1 MENII
6 IKIGEI
12 ITIEDN
18 EYTVIAYKN
27 NLIVMIDKNS
37 TSINFLT
44 EKYDVLIEKIRLGEY
59 IKKLPQPLPYYD
71 KSKWNEDMKQLYDNK
86 VQLINDITNLFGPT
100 FIEIKTIKN
109 KVIFDSCEEKYHMSK
124 KSAWEVIRKY
134 LQSGLDIKSL
144 CLKKGQNNKNKTYTY
159 KVKTGRKTQG
169 EMDTGIILNN
179 TTLSNFDKAIKIY
192 LSGRATTKKDAFE
205 LMLLENYTIIKEKD
219 NCIFRE
225 LVPANERP
233 TYRQFCYYC
242 NKIVDPEEES
252 AIKTSKQEQ
261 RNNERLLLSD
271 VTLDADGPMS
281 IVEIDE
287 CETDVTLVS
296 DDDHSIVIGRPIVYT
311 MIDVYSRCI
320 VAVSASYEN
329 NSIRGVTNCLLNLI
343 DDKVK
348 LCKEYGLNISSNIWP
363 SHVLPHRL
371 RSDYGSEYIS
381 YELERICNELNI
393 QKENVSPGTGS
404 LKGLVEQSFHQFH
417 SVNNWLFENNGLIEK
432 RHDSKHKETASMT
445 LRDFKELLY
454 LTVISH
460 NSKYMKEYPLT
471 RDMRKKKVK
480 PIPYE
485 IWQYGVN
492 KYGMPRVIT
501 NEDNFRFTLL
511 EDVKASISK
520 DGVTFKGLK
529 YINFDDE
536 ELFKQMINAGNKR
549 IPINCRI
556 DSRCVNNLY
565 YAADGKIHTLYLN
578 INKTGMT
585 DYIKISLPEYEIL
598 RKEKSKQDKQG
609 LDNNQLLNVAIK
621 EKQQQIKERLNN
633 SRVETTT
640 KNLRENRKTA
650 KEEDQLNNLIMP
662 IQDNNQAQV
671 GDDKEHQ
678 FSDLIAMLEEMD
690 EYGK

>member
-27 NLIVMIDKNS
+27 NLVVMVNKNS
-37 TSINFLT
+37 SAINFLT
-44 EKYDVLIEKIRLGEY
+44 EKYDVLDEKIRNGKY
-59 IKKLPQPLPYYD
+59 SKKSSTPLPYYD

-86 VQLINDITNLFGPT
+86 AKLIDDITNLFGPT
-100 FIEIKTIKN
+100 FIEIKTSKN
-109 KVIFDSCEEKYHMSK
+109 KEIFDNCEEKYQMSR

-134 LQSGLDIKSL
+134 LQSGLDKDSL
-144 CLKKGQNNKNKTYTY
+144 CSQRGYYSKNKVY
-159 KVKTGRKTQG
+159 KRKPGHKINGDDGKVTDI
-169 EMDTGIILNN
+169 EVLN
-179 TTLSNFDKAIKIY
+179 NFDKAVKLY

-205 LMLLENYTIIKEKD
+205 LMLLENYTVIKEKD
-219 NCIFRE
+219 GGIVKD

-242 NKIVDPEEES
+242 NKIIDPEEES

-271 VTLDADGPMS
+271 ATLDADGPMS

-287 CETDVTLVS
+287 CETDLTLVS

-320 VAVSASYEN
+320 IAVSASYEN
-329 NSIRGVTNCLLNLI
+329 NSIRGITNCLLNLI

-348 LCKEYGLNISSNIWP
+348 LCKEYGINISPNIWP
-363 SHVLPHRL
+363 DHFLPHRL

-417 SVNNWLFENNGLIEK
+417 STNNWLFENNGLIEK
-432 RHDSKHKETASMT
+432 RHDSKHQETASMT
-445 LRDFKELLY
+445 LNDFKELLY

-460 NSKYMKEYPLT
+460 NGKYMKEYPLT
-471 RDMRKKKVK
+471 RDMRKKKIK

-501 NEDNFRFTLL
+501 NEDNFRFALL

-536 ELFKQMINAGNKR
+536 ELFKQMIKAGTKKL
-549 IPINCRI
+549 PLKCRI

-565 YAADGKIHTLYLN
+565 YTADGKIHTLYLN
-578 INKTGMT
+578 INKTGMA
-585 DYIKISLPEYEIL
+585 DYVKTSLPEYEIL
-598 RKEKSKQDKQG
+598 RKEKSKQDKKG
-609 LDNNQLLNVAIK
+609 LEDNQLLSIAVK
-621 EKQQQIKERLNN
+621 EKQQQIKERLNKN
-633 SRVETTT
+633 KVETTA
-640 KNLRENRKTA
+640 KNLRENRKIA
-650 KEEDQLNNLIMP
+650 KEENQLDNLIMP
-662 IQDNNQAQV
+662 IQGKNQKQIN
-671 GDDKEHQ
+671 DDKEHQ

-690 EYGK
+690 DYGK

>member
-1 MENII
+1 
-6 IKIGEI
+6 
-12 ITIEDN
+12 
-18 EYTVIAYKN
+18 
-27 NLIVMIDKNS
+27 
-37 TSINFLT
+37 
-44 EKYDVLIEKIRLGEY
+44 
-59 IKKLPQPLPYYD
+59 
-71 KSKWNEDMKQLYDNK
+71 
-86 VQLINDITNLFGPT
+86 
-100 FIEIKTIKN
+100 
-109 KVIFDSCEEKYHMSK
+109 MSK

-134 LQSGLDIKSL
+134 LQSGLDVNAL
-144 CLKKGQNNKNKTYTY
+144 CCQKGYKGKNKVY
-159 KVKTGRKTQG
+159 KKKPGQKV
-169 EMDTGIILNN
+169 DGIEGKIVDDEVINN
-179 TTLSNFDKAIKIY
+179 FNKAIKIY

-205 LMLLENYTIIKEKD
+205 LMLLENYTTIKEKD
-219 NCIFRE
+219 GCISRL
-225 LVPANERP
+225 LVSTNERP
-233 TYRQFCYYC
+233 TFRQFRYYC
-242 NKIVDPEEES
+242 NKIVDSEEEH
-252 AIKTSKQEQ
+252 AVKTSRQEQ

-271 VTLDADGPMS
+271 ATLDADGPMS

-320 VAVSASYEN
+320 IAVSASYEN

-348 LCKEYGLNISSNIWP
+348 LCKEYGLNISPNIWP
-363 SHVLPHRL
+363 SHILPHRL

-417 SVNNWLFENNGLIEK
+417 STNNWLFENNGLIEK
-432 RHDSKHKETASMT
+432 RHDSKHQETASMT
-445 LRDFKELLY
+445 LKDFKELLY

-485 IWQYGVN
+485 IWQYGIN
-492 KYGMPRVIT
+492 RYGMPRVIT
-501 NEDNFRFTLL
+501 DENNFRFTLL

-536 ELFKQMINAGNKR
+536 ELFKQMIKAGTKKL
-549 IPINCRI
+549 PLKCRI

-565 YAADGKIHTLYLN
+565 YVMDGKMHALYLN
-578 INKTGMT
+578 INKTGMA
-585 DYIKISLPEYEIL
+585 DYVKTSLPEYEIL
-598 RKEKSKQDKQG
+598 RKEKSKQDKKG
-609 LDNNQLLNVAIK
+609 LEDNQLLNIAVK

-662 IQDNNQAQV
+662 IQDNNQEQV

>member
-27 NLIVMIDKNS
+27 NLIVMVDKNS

-44 EKYDVLIEKIRLGEY
+44 ERYDVLIEKIMLGEY
-59 IKKLPQPLPYYD
+59 IKKPSQPLPYYD

-86 VQLINDITNLFGPT
+86 VQLINDITSLFGPT
-100 FIEIKTIKN
+100 FIEIKTNKN

-134 LQSGLDIKSL
+134 LQSGLDVNAL
-144 CLKKGQNNKNKTYTY
+144 CCQKGYKGKNKVY
-159 KVKTGRKTQG
+159 KKKPGQKV
-169 EMDTGIILNN
+169 DGIEGKVVDDEVINN
-179 TTLSNFDKAIKIY
+179 FNKAIKIY

-205 LMLLENYTIIKEKD
+205 LMLLENYTTIKEKD
-219 NCIFRE
+219 GCISRL
-225 LVPANERP
+225 LVSTNERP
-233 TYRQFCYYC
+233 TFRQFRYYC
-242 NKIVDPEEES
+242 NKIVDSEEEH
-252 AIKTSKQEQ
+252 AVKTSRQEQ

-271 VTLDADGPMS
+271 ATLDADGPMS

-320 VAVSASYEN
+320 IAVSASYEN

-348 LCKEYGLNISSNIWP
+348 LCKEYGLNISPNIWP
-363 SHVLPHRL
+363 SHILPHRL

-417 SVNNWLFENNGLIEK
+417 STNNWLFENNGLIEK
-432 RHDSKHKETASMT
+432 RHDSKHQETASMT
-445 LRDFKELLY
+445 LKDFKELLY

-485 IWQYGVN
+485 IWQYGIN
-492 KYGMPRVIT
+492 RYGMPRVIT
-501 NEDNFRFTLL
+501 DENNFRFTLL

-536 ELFKQMINAGNKR
+536 ELFKQMIKAGTKKL
-549 IPINCRI
+549 PLKCRI

-565 YAADGKIHTLYLN
+565 YVMDGKMHALYLN

-585 DYIKISLPEYEIL
+585 DYVKTSLPEYEIL

-640 KNLRENRKTA
+640 KNLRENRKIA

-662 IQDNNQAQV
+662 IQDNNQEQV

>member
-27 NLIVMIDKNS
+27 NLIVMVDKNS

-44 EKYDVLIEKIRLGEY
+44 ERYDVLIEKIMLGEY
-59 IKKLPQPLPYYD
+59 IKKPSQPLPYYD
-71 KSKWNEDMKQLYDNK
+71 KSKWNEDMKQLYNNK
-86 VQLINDITNLFGPT
+86 VQLINDITSLFGPT
-100 FIEIKTIKN
+100 FIEIKTNKN

-134 LQSGLDIKSL
+134 LQTGLDVNAL
-144 CLKKGQNNKNKTYTY
+144 CCQKGYKGKNKVY
-159 KVKTGRKTQG
+159 KKKPGQKV
-169 EMDTGIILNN
+169 DGIEGKVVDDEVINN
-179 TTLSNFDKAIKIY
+179 FNKAIKIY

-205 LMLLENYTIIKEKD
+205 LMLLENYTTIKEKD
-219 NCIFRE
+219 GCISRL
-225 LVPANERP
+225 LVSTNERP
-233 TYRQFCYYC
+233 TFRQFRYYC
-242 NKIVDPEEES
+242 NKIVDSEEEHI
-252 AIKTSKQEQ
+252 AKTSKQEQ

-445 LRDFKELLY
+445 LKDFKELLY
-454 LTVISH
+454 LTVTSH

-585 DYIKISLPEYEIL
+585 DYIKTSLPEYEIL
-598 RKEKSKQDKQG
+598 RKEKSKQDKKG
-609 LDNNQLLNVAIK
+609 LEDNQLLNIAVK

-640 KNLRENRKTA
+640 KNLRENRKIA

-662 IQDNNQAQV
+662 IQDNNQEQV